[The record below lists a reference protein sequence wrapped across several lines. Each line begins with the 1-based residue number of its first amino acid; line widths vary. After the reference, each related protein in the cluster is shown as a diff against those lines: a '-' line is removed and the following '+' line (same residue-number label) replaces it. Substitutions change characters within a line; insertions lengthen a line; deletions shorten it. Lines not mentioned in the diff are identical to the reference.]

1 MRALRKFR
9 GWKASG
15 AFATFVIAVVGAVT
29 GTISFFGQ
37 REVRVRLIP
46 RAYEPVQRQ
55 GALRIGVVNGSYRGV
70 SIVDGTVLFH
80 GRAFAKIIKVLPSA
94 GLLSDTSR
102 SNADLLSAGQELP
115 FAIAAGASLAGAV
128 LWQVDDQ
135 SVYRTLKQAT
145 TAIADAKERIP
156 YGIELPVAV
165 PGGSAASKRKAFESV
180 RAQQVR
186 ELADAKKIARR
197 HLTLTV
203 RAQFEPGGTRSIEVP
218 IDVEPF
224 ATPSAG
230 WRVRVVLE
238 KGFITAITARQPRP
252 PIPVIATLRLWSAD
266 SPSTVRRIT
275 RPVLPPPSP
284 PTSEEA
290 RAISAR
296 FPLGHLRKGRYTW
309 AVMVGQIVKQA
320 GVLVTPCLQAK
331 DGKIPRAV
339 RTSQTINPDRCSP
352 GFQEFLRSFGN
363 G

>member
-1 MRALRKFR
+1 MRALRKFK
-9 GWKASG
+9 GWKATG

-55 GALRIGVVNGSYRGV
+55 GALKIGVVNGSYRGV
-70 SIVDGTVLFH
+70 NIVDGTVLFH

-94 GLLSDTSR
+94 ALLSDTSR

-115 FAIAAGASLAGAV
+115 FAIAAGESLAGAV

-156 YGIELPVAV
+156 YGIELPAAV
-165 PGGSAASKRKAFESV
+165 PRGSAASKRKALEMF

-197 HLTLTV
+197 HLRLTV

-218 IDVEPF
+218 INVEPF
-224 ATPSAG
+224 VTPSAG

-266 SPSTVRRIT
+266 SPSPVRRIT
-275 RPVLPPPSP
+275 RPVLPPSIPF
-284 PTSEEA
+284 TSEKA
-290 RAISAR
+290 QAITAR

-309 AVMVGQIVKQA
+309 AVMVGQKVKQA

-331 DGKIPRAV
+331 GGAIGRVGK
-339 RTSQTINPDRCSP
+339 TTQTVEPDRCSP
-352 GFQEFLRSFGN
+352 DLQYVLRTFGH